1 MLRWI
6 SRCRSVLKERIKIIY
21 SHGRIEILEELV
33 KLITKA
39 DTIVVLTHTAP
50 DGDAL
55 GSALALGLAFEYLGK
70 KTTVYL
76 EEPVPR
82 MLNFLCGQHLITYG
96 EAQACDLVVCVD
108 TSDMKRLGKG
118 SSIYSSA
125 SKKIVID
132 HHTTNDMEADG
143 LWIDKKA
150 AAAGEMVYYLIKE
163 MKVMLNHDIAVNLYT
178 AVATDTGGFRYSNTR
193 PQSHIIA
200 ADLLVFD
207 IPFAAISKKVFD
219 TVSYSKMSLIKK
231 AVQNLTLYCD
241 GKIAVSWLLNED
253 INSVNA
259 QPDDFEGL
267 VNMGRNLEGVEVS
280 LFLREEKLFSFKG
293 SLRANDYVDVAVI
306 SGIFSGG
313 GHKRAAGFSIE
324 GSLQDN
330 IKRVVAEIEKVL

>member
-1 MLRWI
+1 M
-6 SRCRSVLKERIKIIY
+6 ED
-21 SHGRIEILEELV
+21 LV
-33 KLITKA
+33 KLIKKA
-39 DTIVVLTHTAP
+39 DSIIVLTHTAP

-55 GSALALGLAFEYLGK
+55 GSALALGLAFESLGK
-70 KTTVYL
+70 KTYVYL
-76 EEPVPR
+76 EEPIPR
-82 MLNFLCGQHLITYG
+82 MLNFLYGQHLITY
-96 EAQACDLVVCVD
+96 EKEKTCNLVVCVD

-118 SSIYSSA
+118 SGTYASA

-150 AAAGEMVYYLIKE
+150 AAAGEMVYFLIRE

-193 PQSHIIA
+193 PQTHTIA
-200 ADLLVFD
+200 ADLLNYD
-207 IPFAAISKKVFD
+207 IPFAEIAKKVFD
-219 TVSYSKMSLIKK
+219 TVSYSKMSLIKS
-231 AVQNLTLYCD
+231 AVQNLTLYCN

-267 VNMGRNLEGVEVS
+267 VNLGRNLEGVEVS
-280 LFLREEKLFSFKG
+280 LFLREEKPLFFKG
-293 SLRANDYVDVAVI
+293 SLRANDYVDVALI

-313 GHKRAAGFSIE
+313 GHMRAAGFTIE

-330 IKRVVAEIEKVL
+330 IKIVVAEIEKVL

>member
-1 MLRWI
+1 M
-6 SRCRSVLKERIKIIY
+6 
-21 SHGRIEILEELV
+21 
-33 KLITKA
+33 
-39 DTIVVLTHTAP
+39 
-50 DGDAL
+50 
-55 GSALALGLAFEYLGK
+55 
-70 KTTVYL
+70 
-76 EEPVPR
+76 
-82 MLNFLCGQHLITYG
+82 
-96 EAQACDLVVCVD
+96 
-108 TSDMKRLGKG
+108 
-118 SSIYSSA
+118 
-125 SKKIVID
+125 
-132 HHTTNDMEADG
+132 
-143 LWIDKKA
+143 
-150 AAAGEMVYYLIKE
+150 
-163 MKVMLNHDIAVNLYT
+163 
-178 AVATDTGGFRYSNTR
+178 
-193 PQSHIIA
+193 
-200 ADLLVFD
+200 LVFD